1 MCRDCLTDPEEVTEQ
16 AQDVAPPLAKMV
28 KMAKMVNFPLLTM
41 VNFASGTC
49 LVYIVFLVTITWQ

>member
-1 MCRDCLTDPEEVTEQ
+1 MCRDCLTDPKEVTEQ
-16 AQDVAPPLAKMV
+16 AQDVAPPLVKMV
-28 KMAKMVNFPLLTM
+28 KM